1 MDMDD
6 WIAIADAESS
16 DQEMDDDKYDEKN
29 VDTDVEAIED
39 NTEDSEDYNKQLE
52 LIKNIRASPEEQY
65 ERLTYWFE
73 PDFIHRMEAAYRDR
87 VKELERQNLPFFNM

>member
-1 MDMDD
+1 
-6 WIAIADAESS
+6 
-16 DQEMDDDKYDEKN
+16 
-29 VDTDVEAIED
+29 
-39 NTEDSEDYNKQLE
+39 LE